1 MLRRAAR
8 LASSAAAG
16 KRSGDAEEPAVL
28 TLMVGKPLSVAA
40 ERAADEVAVR
50 WLQESA
56 SYQRAPVSKISS
68 PNESTETQVFFER
81 LTYMQFRRQ
90 NEERVRARLMSTE
103 GLDDDVA
110 DNEIYRLWRLHN
122 QRLERE
128 LARDLRI
135 MRKYSDRLQA
145 AAGAPPA

>member
-56 SYQRAPVSKISS
+56 SYQRAPVSK
-68 PNESTETQVFFER
+68 VFFER